1 MNRRTF
7 VAAAGAAA
15 AASALPAAATAANGN
30 PFLVQWTLPN
40 GAPPF
45 DLIRTEHFL
54 PAFERGMAERRA
66 EIDAIATA
74 RARPTFA
81 NTIEAMERGG
91 DVLGRVSTVFFNR
104 TSAHTDPEIQ
114 KIQAEIAPR
123 LSAFNNETVMNEAL
137 FRRVEA
143 VYERRASA
151 GLTPEQRRVVE
162 RYYTMFV
169 RAGAKLAPADKARV
183 KEIDTRL
190 SQLTVRFSQNQL
202 ADSNAW
208 TLELATPEDRAGL
221 PDWFLAAALQA
232 GRERGQEGK
241 HLVTLSRSSV
251 ESFLQLSPRRDLREQ
266 AFKAWAARGANGNQW
281 DNRRIIAEMLALR
294 AERARLLGFDSHA
307 HFVIDDRMAKTP
319 AAARG
324 LIERVWTPAL
334 ARAEEERADMQKLI
348 AAEGGTHKLEGWD
361 WRYYAEKVRA
371 QRFAFDQDDVKPYLQ
386 LDKIIEAQFYV
397 ANRLWGLTF
406 APRPEL
412 PVYHPDVRVWEVKDR
427 DGSFIGLFYG
437 DYFARP
443 SKQSGAWM
451 SSFVRQERVN
461 GVRTPVVVNCC
472 NYNKPAPGEPAL
484 LSYDDAETA
493 FHEFGH
499 ALHGLLS
506 NVTYPMIAGTS
517 VPTDFVEFPAQVY
530 EHWLGEPEI
539 LSKFAVH
546 YQTGE
551 PMPKALLDKML
562 SASKFNQGF
571 ATVEFLASA
580 FVDMDVHTLASV
592 DAASFDIDKAEA
604 ETLRRLNMPAE
615 IVCRHRPTHFGHI
628 FAGGY
633 SAGYYSYMWSE
644 VLDADGFEAFKEKGD
659 IFHQE
664 TAARLRQHVYSAGGL
679 RDPMALYVA
688 FRGAEPSVDALLRN
702 RGFA

>member
-1 MNRRTF
+1 MNRRVF
-7 VAAAGAAA
+7 VAAA
-15 AASALPAAATAANGN
+15 AASVVAAPSISLAAPQSN
-30 PFLVQWTLPN
+30 PFFAPWTLPN

-66 EIDAIATA
+66 EIDAIVAN

-91 DVLGRVSTVFFNR
+91 DVLNRVSTVFFNR
-104 TSAHTDPEIQ
+104 TWAHTDPAIQ
-114 KIQAEIAPR
+114 KIQAEIAPK

-143 VYERRASA
+143 VFRARDRA
-151 GLTPEQRRVVE
+151 GLTPEQSRVAE
-162 RYYTMFV
+162 RYYRMFV
-169 RAGAKLAPADKARV
+169 RSGAQLPPAQKDRV
-183 KEIDTRL
+183 KAIDSRL
-190 SQLTVRFSQNQL
+190 SQLTVQFSQNQL

-208 TLELATPEDRAGL
+208 TLDLATPEDREGL

-232 GRERGQEGK
+232 GMDRGQEGT

-251 ESFLQLSPRRDLREQ
+251 ESFLQLSPRRDLRER

-281 DNRRIIAEMLALR
+281 DNRKIVAEMLALR
-294 AERARLLGFDSHA
+294 AERARILGFGSHA
-307 HFVIDDRMAKTP
+307 DFVLDDRMARTP
-319 AAARG
+319 AAARS

-334 ARAEEERADMQKLI
+334 ARALEERADMQKLI
-348 AAEGGTHKLEGWD
+348 EAEGGTHQLEGWD
-361 WRYYAEKVRA
+361 WRYYAEKVRD

-386 LDKIIEAQFYV
+386 LDKIIEAQFHV

-406 APRPEL
+406 ALRPEL

-472 NYNKPAPGEPAL
+472 NYSKPTPGQPAL

-506 NVTYPMIAGTS
+506 NVTYPMVTGTS
-517 VPTDFVEFPAQVY
+517 VPTDFVEFPAQIY

-571 ATVEFLASA
+571 ATVEYLASA
-580 FVDMDVHTLASV
+580 FVDLDVHTLGAV
-592 DAASFDIDKAEA
+592 DAAAFDIDKAEA
-604 ETLRRLNMPAE
+604 DTLERLGMPKE
-615 IVCRHRPTHFGHI
+615 IVCRHRPAHFGHI

-644 VLDADGFEAFKEKGD
+644 VLDADGYEAFREKGD

-664 TAARLRQHVYSAGGL
+664 TAARLRQHVYSAGGT
-679 RDPMALYVA
+679 REPMALYVA
-688 FRGAEPSVDALLRN
+688 FRGAEPRVDALLRN